1 MHLAEQDRLIRDVLQ
16 SRALPSGK
24 KSIARRRTTAGSAL
38 LCCAWVAAH
47 AGAQLGSS
55 AAGNSPTQATQVPLS
70 GRANPG
76 STVTVDQQTSQY
88 TPPGSANVINST
100 VTVQGTY
107 LGGVPSGAL
116 KDGVLQLSLTDALAL
131 GLKQNLGELAQTA
144 AIQQAKGQ
152 REVARSQLLPQ
163 VNTTIAESFD
173 RINLRTEG
181 VTLPSVPTSVQ
192 FNYYDARVR
201 LTQSVFD
208 LVRIRNLHGAT
219 ENVRANIHAAR
230 NTRDL
235 VVLAVAGSYLQL
247 VSTQA
252 RTAAVAAQVESSRA
266 VAKQA
271 ADRFTAGLATRVDA
285 MRAQVQ
291 LQTEQE
297 RLRSLQ
303 ADVSTQKL
311 KFARLVGL
319 PLGQTFA
326 PSEDYPYR
334 ALDGVTLDASLERA
348 FGNRSDLKAAQSS
361 LKVADAAVKAA
372 HSEHLPTL
380 SLSGDFGAA
389 GVTPT
394 NHSTSVYTATGTLLI
409 PIFEGGRIHGDE
421 DQARAAQKQ
430 RKAEFEDTR
439 AQIDQDVRQSFID
452 LDAAADQVVI
462 AKSNVDLSHASLEQS
477 TDRFIAGVTDTVEVV
492 QTEQAVVQADDDYI
506 TAVYEHNLAKIS
518 LARAMGDAEQMLPQL
533 LRK

>member
-1 MHLAEQDRLIRDVLQ
+1 MLGCVL
-16 SRALPSGK
+16 
-24 KSIARRRTTAGSAL
+24 L
-38 LCCAWVAAH
+38 LGLCV
-47 AGAQLGSS
+47 AGAAYGQS
-55 AAGNSPTQATQVPLS
+55 ANADASVGPTQAVQVPLS
-70 GRANPG
+70 GRGNPG
-76 STVTVDQQTSQY
+76 STVTVDQQTTQY

-100 VTVQGTY
+100 VTIQGTY

-116 KDGVLQLSLTDALAL
+116 KDGVLQLTLADALAM

-144 AIQQAKGQ
+144 SVQQAKGQ

-163 VNTTIAESFD
+163 LNTTVAETFE
-173 RINLRTEG
+173 RINLRTQG
-181 VTLPSVPTSVQ
+181 VSIPSIPTSVQ

-201 LTQSVFD
+201 LNQSVFD

-219 ENVRANIHAAR
+219 ENLKANIQAAR

-247 VSTQA
+247 ISTQA
-252 RTAAVAAQVESSRA
+252 RATAAAAQVEASRTI
-266 VAKQA
+266 AKQA
-271 ADRFTAGLATRVDA
+271 MDRFTAGLATRVDA

-303 ADVSTQKL
+303 ADVATQKL
-311 KFARLVGL
+311 KFSRLVGL
-319 PLGQTFA
+319 PLGQQFA
-326 PSEDYPYR
+326 PAEDYPFTP
-334 ALDGVTLDASLERA
+334 LEGVTLESSLQRA
-348 FGNRSDLKAAQSS
+348 FDTRSDLKAAQSA
-361 LKVADAAVKAA
+361 LKVADAGVKAA

-380 SLSGDFGAA
+380 TLNGDFGAA
-389 GVTPT
+389 GTTPT
-394 NHSTSVYTATGTLLI
+394 NHSTGVYTATGTLLI

-430 RKAEFEDTR
+430 RKAELEDTR
-439 AQIDQDVRQSFID
+439 AQVDQEVRQAFID
-452 LDAAADQVVI
+452 LDAAGDQVLV
-462 AKSNVDLSHASLEQS
+462 AKSNVDLSHASLQQS

-492 QTEQAVVQADDDYI
+492 QAEQAVVQADDDYI

-518 LARAMGDAEQMLPQL
+518 LARATGDAEQTLPQL